1 MTRSN
6 DLVKSIRPL
15 CVQLQKL
22 NKQAI
27 LEYRP
32 IVESLIRSR
41 SRDISHIE
49 HTLDGLLSF
58 CGYDP
63 ALQLFRKLCRYYYNI
78 DPAATVEHVNAYRD
92 MWDEEKNV

>member
-15 CVQLQKL
+15 AIQLQKL
-22 NKQAI
+22 NKQAEQ
-27 LEYRP
+27 EYRP
-32 IVESLIRSR
+32 IVESIIRSR

-63 ALQLFRKLCRYYYNI
+63 ALQLYRKLCRYYYDI
-78 DPAATVEHVNAYRD
+78 DPAATVEHINAYRN
-92 MWDEEKNV
+92 MWDEERNV